1 MAILDVDETL
11 VRQVLVNLLQN
22 AARYAAGYGAIRV
35 RASVPDGVEIR
46 VIDHGPGVPEP
57 ERLRIFEP
65 YKRSRPGVR
74 GAGSGLGL
82 AISRGFVAAHGGTLD
97 VETTPGGGATFVV
110 TLPSA
115 KGQRVGA

>member
-1 MAILDVDETL
+1 
-11 VRQVLVNLLQN
+11 VLVNLLQN
-22 AARYAAGYGAIRV
+22 AARYAPGNGPIRV
-35 RASVPDGVEIR
+35 EATSVPDGVEIR

-82 AISRGFVAAHGGTLD
+82 AISRGFVAAHGGTLE